1 MTARLERC
9 TESDIEALRAI
20 SMETFV
26 EAFGEQNTT
35 EDMEQY
41 LRTTLSQGALLAEL
55 QTAGSEFYLAIVDG
69 MVAGYLKINTG
80 SAQNEAMGE
89 RALEVERIYTTCK
102 GQGLGALMMNHAI
115 AIAHERELNTV
126 WLGVWEHN
134 GPALGFYRHLGFEQ
148 FGEHS
153 FMLGSDLQTDLLMEL
168 TVSVSAKA
176 ANGRQGV

>member
-115 AIAHERELNTV
+115 IGLVVLPVFLARYFLARYFQKWIDGYTGDCLGATQQVCEVIFYLTLLAI
-126 WLGVWEHN
+126 WK
-134 GPALGFYRHLGFEQ
+134 FI
-148 FGEHS
+148 
-153 FMLGSDLQTDLLMEL
+153 
-168 TVSVSAKA
+168 
-176 ANGRQGV
+176 